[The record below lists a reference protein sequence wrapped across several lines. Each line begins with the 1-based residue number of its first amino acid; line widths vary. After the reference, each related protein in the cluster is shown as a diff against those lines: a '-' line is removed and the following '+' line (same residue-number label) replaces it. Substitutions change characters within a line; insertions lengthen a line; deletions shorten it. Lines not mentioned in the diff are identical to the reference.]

1 MMSSFLPL
9 TFVAPLV
16 LLLAACSR
24 PVPPP
29 EPVRAVRTMVVSTT
43 TPSVAL
49 EYAAE
54 VRARTESQLGFRVGG
69 KLLRRDAEVG
79 AAVKAGQ
86 RLAQLDPQD
95 LQLGQLGAQ
104 AALASAQAELVQAE
118 ADFRRFSELRDQGFI
133 SSADIERRETTL
145 KAARAQAAQARA
157 QAGVQGNQAAY
168 ALLAAD
174 AAGVVTE
181 VQAEPGQVLSAGQ
194 PVLRLAH
201 DGPRDVVF
209 AVPEDKIS
217 MLRSLLGRPGAI
229 KVRLW
234 GSEAL
239 LPGTVREVAAATDAT
254 TRTVRVK
261 VDIGRAT
268 VTLGQTATV
277 LTDVPQTQT
286 AIKLPMSALTEVG
299 GATSVWLLDG
309 ATMTVRP
316 QAVQVGGAEG
326 NLVLVAGGLLPGAE
340 VVTAG
345 VHVLTPGQVVRR
357 YAGDA
362 DKARSDAQSGSAPA
376 AVAAASR

>member
-1 MMSSFLPL
+1 MSSFLPL

-29 EPVRAVRTMVVSTT
+29 EPVRAVRTMVVSAT

-145 KAARAQAAQARA
+145 KAARA

-277 LTDVPQTQT
+277 LIDVPQTQT

>member
-1 MMSSFLPL
+1 
-9 TFVAPLV
+9 
-16 LLLAACSR
+16 
-24 PVPPP
+24 
-29 EPVRAVRTMVVSTT
+29 
-43 TPSVAL
+43 
-49 EYAAE
+49 
-54 VRARTESQLGFRVGG
+54 
-69 KLLRRDAEVG
+69 
-79 AAVKAGQ
+79 
-86 RLAQLDPQD
+86 
-95 LQLGQLGAQ
+95 
-104 AALASAQAELVQAE
+104 
-118 ADFRRFSELRDQGFI
+118 
-133 SSADIERRETTL
+133 
-145 KAARAQAAQARA
+145 
-157 QAGVQGNQAAY
+157 VQGNQAAY

-277 LTDVPQTQT
+277 LIDVPQTQT

>member
-1 MMSSFLPL
+1 MINSFFPL
-9 TFVAPLV
+9 TCVISLAPLV
-16 LLLAACSR
+16 VACSR
-24 PVPPP
+24 PAPPP
-29 EPVRAVRTMVVSTT
+29 EPVRAVRTTVVSAT
-43 TPSVAL
+43 TPKVAL

-104 AALASAQAELVQAE
+104 AALASAQAELAQAE
-118 ADFRRFSELRDQGFI
+118 ADFRRFSELHDQGFI

-157 QAGVQGNQAAY
+157 QAGVQDNQTAY

-209 AVPEDKIS
+209 SVPEDKIPI
-217 MLRSLLGRPGAI
+217 LESLPGRPGAI
-229 KVRLW
+229 QVRVW

-239 LPGTVREVAAATDAT
+239 LPGIVREVAAATDAT

-261 VDIGRAT
+261 VDIGRAV

-277 LTDVPQTQT
+277 LIDVPQTQT

-309 ATMTVRP
+309 AAMTVRP

-326 NLVLVAGGLLPGAE
+326 NLVLVAGGLRPGAE

-357 YAGDA
+357 YAGDV
-362 DKARSDAQSGSAPA
+362 DKARSDARSGSAPA
-376 AVAAASR
+376 AAGAASR